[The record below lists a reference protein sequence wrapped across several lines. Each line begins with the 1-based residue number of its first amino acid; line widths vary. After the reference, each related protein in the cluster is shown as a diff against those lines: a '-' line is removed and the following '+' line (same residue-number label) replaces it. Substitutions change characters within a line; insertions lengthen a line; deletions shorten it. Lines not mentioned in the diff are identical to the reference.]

1 MISQTISHYK
11 ITADMDS
18 TPSVTAWYRSRLGR
32 TAQMTRRI
40 LFCLLCWQLASFG
53 QDDASFD
60 VVGAGTPD
68 KQSVLKGVE
77 RDFFSPLPQEQWN
90 ALPTM
95 LEVTFQ
101 FEPRRGNTD
110 RLGDTFLL
118 KVNDV
123 GVSVA
128 NEDYP
133 AIGVKTSFGFHQKF
147 PYNAMPDDKGKYCT
161 TTPCQSTMYFLI
173 PRPVKR
179 FVLTYRKAA
188 VAQGRV
194 QRRR

>member
-1 MISQTISHYK
+1 
-11 ITADMDS
+11 
-18 TPSVTAWYRSRLGR
+18 
-32 TAQMTRRI
+32 MTGRI
-40 LFCLLCWQLASFG
+40 LFCLLCWQLTSFG

-60 VVGAGTPD
+60 VVGAETPD

-77 RDFFSPLPQEQWN
+77 RDFFSQLPQEQWN

-118 KVNDV
+118 KVSDM

-128 NEDYP
+128 NEHYP
-133 AIGVKTSFGFHQKF
+133 AIGVKTSYGFHQKF
-147 PYNAMPDDKGKYCT
+147 PYNAMPDDKGKHCAI
-161 TTPCQSTMYFLI
+161 PCQSTMYFLL
-173 PRPVKR
+173 PQPVQR
-179 FVLTYRKAA
+179 FALTYRKAA

>member
-1 MISQTISHYK
+1 MLDLVACGTERSCR
-11 ITADMDS
+11 
-18 TPSVTAWYRSRLGR
+18 VAWYVSHVGQ
-32 TAQMTRRI
+32 TTQMTKRV
-40 LFCLLCWQLASFG
+40 LFCLLCWQLTLFG
-53 QDDASFD
+53 QDGAGFD
-60 VVGAGTPD
+60 VIGAGTPD

-77 RDFFSPLPQEQWN
+77 RDFFSPLSQEQWN

-118 KVNDV
+118 KVSDV

-128 NEDYP
+128 NKDYP

-161 TTPCQSTMYFLI
+161 NPCQSTMYFLI